1 MKIKAFDNLYSN
13 SHFIFEL
20 NAVLLDKD
28 PIKQQAFMPLPAE
41 MVSQI
46 DFEQNLADQYLKNT
60 SCDYIL

>member
-20 NAVLLDKD
+20 NAVLLDKG
-28 PIKQQAFMPLPAE
+28 PIKQQAFIPLPVE